1 MANRGLFRS
10 SIKKEF
16 VEEILVFLQFLGL
29 HDRKLFSKNDIAKE
43 KFEEIITW
51 IEPYY
56 VPCKAKRFLYDTN
69 RDNDSS
75 HYITVIR
82 HLLREVGYDLLAQ
95 EKLVNSKKI
104 TLYQIYQTFIN
115 VEATDMYVMDFA

>member
-1 MANRGLFRS
+1 MANRGLFRT

-16 VEEILVFLQFLGL
+16 VEEILIFLQFLGL
-29 HDRKLFSKNDIAKE
+29 HDRKLFSKNDIIKE
-43 KFEEIITW
+43 KFDEVITW

-56 VPCKAKRFLYDTN
+56 VPCKAKRFLYTTN
-69 RDNDSS
+69 NESS
-75 HYITVIR
+75 HCITVLR

-104 TLYQIYQTFIN
+104 TLYQIYETFIN
-115 VEATDMYVMDFA
+115 VEATQMYVMDFA